1 MATARTKGFTAEEQA
16 AMKERARELK
26 AEAKAGKLKAD
37 GEAELL
43 AKVAEMPAA
52 EQQMARRVHAIVT
65 TTAPTLTPK
74 TWYGM
79 PAYARDG
86 KVVLF
91 FQGASKF
98 GSRYSTLGFNDMAML
113 DDGAMW
119 ATAYA
124 LTAITPEVEKKI
136 TALVKKAMRTPG
148 SNLQ

>member
-98 GSRYSTLGFNDMAML
+98 GSRYSTLGFNDMALL